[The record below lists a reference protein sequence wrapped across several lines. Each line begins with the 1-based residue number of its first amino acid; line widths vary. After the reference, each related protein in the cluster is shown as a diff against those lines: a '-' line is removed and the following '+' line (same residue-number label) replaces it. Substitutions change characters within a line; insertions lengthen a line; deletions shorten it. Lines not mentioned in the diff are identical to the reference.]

1 MGPQEAP
8 PNPLIFNGFFR
19 DYRANR
25 HDSVDRAGIFGTA
38 CMPIAGGTD
47 EIVKNNPGERAPG
60 LATRAA
66 RLGLLSGRVLLPA

>member
-1 MGPQEAP
+1 
-8 PNPLIFNGFFR
+8 
-19 DYRANR
+19 
-25 HDSVDRAGIFGTA
+25 
-38 CMPIAGGTD
+38 MPIAGGTD